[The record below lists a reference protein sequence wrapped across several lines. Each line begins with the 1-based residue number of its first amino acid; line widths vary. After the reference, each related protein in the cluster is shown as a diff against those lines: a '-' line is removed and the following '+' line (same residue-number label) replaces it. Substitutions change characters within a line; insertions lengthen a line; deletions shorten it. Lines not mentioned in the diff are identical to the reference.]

1 MVLNNE
7 VSYSV
12 ASQNILKYM
21 LLNSEKDPHIIATN
35 FNFLQNDDK
44 IFIEKIV
51 EEVLKE
57 YPNSIA
63 KHHKLLAL
71 DMYARYTRYQYDNI
85 EIKSGVYL
93 NITELPDNFSGIC
106 KNVKSNDYFNSNV
119 DFNDYI
125 YNIYK
130 LDLCK
135 QKTLNK

>member
-1 MVLNNE
+1 MNHL
-7 VSYSV
+7 Y
-12 ASQNILKYM
+12 K
-21 LLNSEKDPHIIATN
+21 HIYDI
-35 FNFLQNDDK
+35 
-44 IFIEKIV
+44 
-51 EEVLKE
+51 LKE

-85 EIKSGVYL
+85 ERKSGVYL

-125 YNIYK
+125 YNIHK

-135 QKTLNK
+135 QKTLKK